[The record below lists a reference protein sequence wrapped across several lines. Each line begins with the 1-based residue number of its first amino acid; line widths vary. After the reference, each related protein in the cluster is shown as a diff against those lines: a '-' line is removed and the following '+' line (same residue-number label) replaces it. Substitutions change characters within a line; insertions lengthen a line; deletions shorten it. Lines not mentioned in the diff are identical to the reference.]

1 MNNLSPARAGS
12 SPFGLADPARP
23 VPAQSPRI
31 GLVDLARG
39 LALAAMVVFHGAWD
53 LSFLGFVQTDI
64 SADPGWRL
72 FSHLIAGSF
81 LLLAGLSLGLAHG
94 RLLRPDPFRDRVVI
108 IAGAALLVTLGTWAA
123 LSDRVVLFGILHCIA
138 LGSLLCRPLLRGPWW
153 VPALLAVPVGLLP
166 LASDHPALSTLQSAI
181 AASPL
186 HGLWRYSGL
195 SLLPP
200 VTVDFVPIFP
210 WFAITLVGLSL
221 GLRLARG
228 AGAGRLAA
236 VTVPSPLAPLAWAG
250 RRSLPIYLIHQPV
263 LIGCLMLV
271 SYAMPGLTVGLASR
285 AEATFRRDCVQ
296 ECRSSH
302 AQDVCN
308 RSCNCVIEMLRQDP
322 ARFTSIV
329 IEGRNDKG
337 STDGINAAVTMCFRP
352 PASGG

>member
-1 MNNLSPARAGS
+1 MNNLSPARAGIP
-12 SPFGLADPARP
+12 PFGPAGPARP

-39 LALAAMVVFHGAWD
+39 LALAAMVVFHSAWD

-108 IAGAALLVTLGTWAA
+108 IAGAALLVTFGTWVA
-123 LSDRVVLFGILHCIA
+123 LSDRLVLFGILHCIA

-153 VPALLAVPVGLLP
+153 VPAVAAVPVGLLP
-166 LASDHPALSTLQSAI
+166 LTSEHPALSSLQSMI

-186 HGLWRYSGL
+186 QGFWQYSGL
-195 SLLPP
+195 SVMPP
-200 VTVDFVPIFP
+200 ITVDFVPIFP
-210 WFAITLVGLSL
+210 WFAIMLAGLSL
-221 GLRLARG
+221 GLGLARG
-228 AGAGRLAA
+228 AGAGWLAA
-236 VTVPSPLAPLAWAG
+236 IALPSALAPLAWAG

-263 LIGCLMLV
+263 LIGSLMLV
-271 SYAMPGLTVGLASR
+271 SYAMPGLTTGLASR
-285 AEATFRRDCVQ
+285 AEGTFRRDCVQ
-296 ECRSSH
+296 ECRSSNS
-302 AQDVCN
+302 QEVCN
-308 RSCNCVIEMLRQDP
+308 RSCNCVIETLRQDP
-322 ARFTSIV
+322 ARFRSIV
-329 IEGRNDKG
+329 IEGRNDKA
-337 STDGINAAVTMCFRP
+337 STDGINAAVLMCFRP

>member
-12 SPFGLADPARP
+12 SPFGPTGPARP

-31 GLVDLARG
+31 GLVDLVRG
-39 LALAAMVVFHGAWD
+39 LALAAMVVFHSAWD

-108 IAGAALLVTLGTWAA
+108 IAGAALLVTLGTWVA
-123 LSDRVVLFGILHCIA
+123 LSDRLVLFGILHCIA
-138 LGSLLCRPLLRGPWW
+138 LGSLLCRPLLRGAWW
-153 VPALLAVPVGLLP
+153 APAVVAIPVGLLP
-166 LASDHPALSTLQSAI
+166 LASGHPLFAGLQGVI
-181 AASPL
+181 TASPL
-186 HGLWRYSGL
+186 HGLWQYSGL
-195 SLLPP
+195 SVLPP
-200 VTVDFVPIFP
+200 ITVDFVPIFP
-210 WFAITLVGLSL
+210 WFAIMLVGLSL

-236 VTVPSPLAPLAWAG
+236 VILPRPLAPLAWAG

-263 LIGCLMLV
+263 LIGALMLV
-271 SYAMPGLTVGLASR
+271 SFMMPGLTAGLASR
-285 AEATFRRDCVQ
+285 AEGTFRRDCVQ
-296 ECRSSH
+296 ECRSSNS
-302 AQDVCN
+302 QDVCN
-308 RSCNCVIEMLRQDP
+308 RSCNCVIETLRQDS
-322 ARFTSIV
+322 ARFKSIV
-329 IEGRNDKG
+329 IEGRNDKA
-337 STDGINAAVTMCFRP
+337 STDGINAAVIMCFRP